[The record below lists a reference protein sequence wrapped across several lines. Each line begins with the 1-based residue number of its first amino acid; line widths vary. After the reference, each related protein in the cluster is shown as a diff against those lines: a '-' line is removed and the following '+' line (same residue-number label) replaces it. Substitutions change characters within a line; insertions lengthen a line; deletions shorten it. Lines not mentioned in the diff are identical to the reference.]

1 MTATL
6 IEKSVRLALRY
17 SVNGKLIST
26 EDLYNCK
33 LPDLDVAYKEL
44 NRQLRE
50 QVEDGLSDVKSQL
63 TEQLEDGL
71 SDVKSQLTEQL
82 ELRRE
87 VIKYVY
93 ATLTFEA
100 VERETTRVKLAN
112 KVQLKR
118 QLLEA
123 IHEDDLKQLKELSK
137 EEKIKMLEQLG

>member
-17 SVNGKLIST
+17 TVNLKSVST
-26 EDLYNCK
+26 EDLYKCK
-33 LPDLDVAYKEL
+33 LTDLDVSYKEL

-50 QVEDGLSDVKSQL
+50 QVEDS
-63 TEQLEDGL
+63 L

-93 ATLTFEA
+93 NTLKSEA
-100 VERETTRVKLAN
+100 AEREATRVKLAN
-112 KVQLKR
+112 NAQLKQ
-118 QLLEA
+118 QLLESLQ
-123 IHEDDLKQLKELSK
+123 EDDLTQLKSLTR
-137 EEKIKMLEQLG
+137 EEKIKMLQQLG

>member
-1 MTATL
+1 MTSTL

-50 QVEDGLSDVKSQL
+50 QV
-63 TEQLEDGL
+63 EDGL

>member
-50 QVEDGLSDVKSQL
+50 QV
-63 TEQLEDGL
+63 EDGL

>member
-33 LPDLDVAYKEL
+33 LPDLDVACKEL

-50 QVEDGLSDVKSQL
+50 QV
-63 TEQLEDGL
+63 EDGL

>member
-33 LPDLDVAYKEL
+33 LPDLDVAYKQL

-50 QVEDGLSDVKSQL
+50 QV
-63 TEQLEDGL
+63 EDGL

>member
-50 QVEDGLSDVKSQL
+50 QVEDGLSDVKS
-63 TEQLEDGL
+63 
-71 SDVKSQLTEQL
+71 KLTEQL

-100 VERETTRVKLAN
+100 VERETTKVKLAN

>member
-6 IEKSVRLALRY
+6 IEKALRLALRY

-50 QVEDGLSDVKSQL
+50 QVEDGLSDVKS
-63 TEQLEDGL
+63 
-71 SDVKSQLTEQL
+71 KLTEQL

>member
-63 TEQLEDGL
+63 TEQLE
-71 SDVKSQLTEQL
+71 
-82 ELRRE
+82 LRRE

-112 KVQLKR
+112 KVQLKQ

-123 IHEDDLKQLKELSK
+123 IHEDALKQLKELSK
-137 EEKIKMLEQLG
+137 EEKIKMLEQIG

>member
-50 QVEDGLSDVKSQL
+50 QVEDGLSDVKS
-63 TEQLEDGL
+63 
-71 SDVKSQLTEQL
+71 KLTEQL

>member
-50 QVEDGLSDVKSQL
+50 QVEDGLS
-63 TEQLEDGL
+63 E
-71 SDVKSQLTEQL
+71 VKSQLTEQL

>member
-33 LPDLDVAYKEL
+33 LPDLDVACKEL

-50 QVEDGLSDVKSQL
+50 QVEDGLS
-63 TEQLEDGL
+63 E
-71 SDVKSQLTEQL
+71 VKSQLTEQL

>member
-63 TEQLEDGL
+63 TEQLE
-71 SDVKSQLTEQL
+71 
-82 ELRRE
+82 LRRE

-100 VERETTRVKLAN
+100 VERETTRVELAN

-123 IHEDDLKQLKELSK
+123 IHEDDLKQLEKLSK

>member
-63 TEQLEDGL
+63 TEQLE
-71 SDVKSQLTEQL
+71 
-82 ELRRE
+82 LRRE

-123 IHEDDLKQLKELSK
+123 IHEDDLKKLKELSK

>member
-17 SVNGKLIST
+17 TVNLKSVST
-26 EDLYNCK
+26 EDLYKCK

-44 NRQLRE
+44 NRQLKDTS
-50 QVEDGLSDVKSQL
+50 EDGLSDVK
-63 TEQLEDGL
+63 T
-71 SDVKSQLTEQL
+71 QLTEQL

-93 ATLTFEA
+93 ATLTSEA
-100 VERETTRVKLAN
+100 TEREANRKKLAN
-112 KVQLKR
+112 NSKLKQ
-118 QLLEA
+118 QLLES
-123 IHEDDLKQLKELSK
+123 IEDDDLTRLKSLSK